1 MLETGAITLLDRA
14 ELMND
19 EFTDD
24 TLAVALDTGDPDVE
38 QSASRVRF
46 SRKLHYLSS
55 QLVRDS
61 AKRSVRQS
69 EDSSGFETWRRL

>member
-1 MLETGAITLLDRA
+1 MLETGAVTLLDRA

-24 TLAVALDTGDPDVE
+24 TLAVALDMGDTDVE
-38 QSASRVRF
+38 QTASRVLF
-46 SRKLHYLSS
+46 SRKLYYLLS

-61 AKRSVRQS
+61 AKLIGRQN